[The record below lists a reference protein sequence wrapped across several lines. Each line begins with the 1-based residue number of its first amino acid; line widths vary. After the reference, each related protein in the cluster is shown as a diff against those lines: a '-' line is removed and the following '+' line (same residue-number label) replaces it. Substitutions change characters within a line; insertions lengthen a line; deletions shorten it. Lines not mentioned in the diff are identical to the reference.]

1 MNIHPLSAGMPLSG
15 IEQRFPQRAARG
27 GGDGCLD
34 IRLQPRQH
42 LRLAPGAALRVMAGT
57 AWITDDGGHA
67 DIVLDAG
74 QTYTCGRDGKALLAA
89 IGNVR
94 LCLDGM
100 LDAVPAQRRS
110 AWAALRALFA

>member
-1 MNIHPLSAGMPLSG
+1 MNVHPLSAGMPLSG
-15 IEQRFPQRAARG
+15 MERRFPQRA
-27 GGDGCLD
+27 GCLD

-42 LRLAPGAALRVMAGT
+42 LRLAPGASLRVMAGT
-57 AWITDDGGHA
+57 AWITDDGGRA

-74 QTYTCGRDGKALLAA
+74 QTYTCGRDGKALVAA
-89 IGNVR
+89 IGNAR